1 MKRLLIAGAAFLSLN
16 AFSQSYMVLNNG
28 VTLTTDKA
36 GLVYDFDNFI
46 LPYKISISGGMF
58 LVEDEKLATVDEKGF
73 FYRKDMKVKKIKGK
87 GFNYLLD
94 DSSNL
99 LSIDSQGFF
108 YKFDKDSPFKK
119 PIAFG
124 GNFLTVSNDK
134 KKSVDLYT
142 VNNKG
147 LYFNP
152 AIPGLNAAEI
162 LPTPGNYFM
171 TKSGGVYTV
180 ARDGLVYSKT
190 GQYKI
195 GPVKKAGG
203 NFFIDSANFL
213 FTVTDAGFLMVPI
226 LPAGLVVA
234 NIAKVGANFMIDNDG
249 KLFVVDAVT
258 GLISERMVKE
268 HDLRS
273 TKILSM

>member
-16 AFSQSYMVLNNG
+16 AFSQSYLVLNNG

-46 LPYKISISGGMF
+46 LPYKITVNGGMF
-58 LVEDEKLATVDEKGF
+58 MVADEKLATVDEKGF

-87 GFNYLLD
+87 GFNYLID
-94 DSSNL
+94 DDSNL

-119 PIAFG
+119 PIVFG
-124 GNFLTVSNDK
+124 GNYLTVSNEK

-142 VNNKG
+142 VNSKG

-152 AIPGLNAAEI
+152 ALPGLNAADI
-162 LPTPGNYFM
+162 IPSPGNYFM
-171 TKSGGVYTV
+171 TRTGGVYTI
-180 ARDGLVYSKT
+180 ARDGLVFSKA

-195 GPVKKAGG
+195 GALKKTGG
-203 NFFIDSANFL
+203 NFFIDNANFL
-213 FTVTDAGFLMVPI
+213 FTVTDAGFLMCPI
-226 LPAGLVVA
+226 LPKGLVPA
-234 NIAKVGANFMIDNDG
+234 NIVKVGANYMIDTDG
-249 KLFVVDAVT
+249 KLFVVDATT
-258 GLISERMVKE
+258 GLINERVVKE
-268 HDLRS
+268 HDLRN
-273 TKILSM
+273 TKVLSI